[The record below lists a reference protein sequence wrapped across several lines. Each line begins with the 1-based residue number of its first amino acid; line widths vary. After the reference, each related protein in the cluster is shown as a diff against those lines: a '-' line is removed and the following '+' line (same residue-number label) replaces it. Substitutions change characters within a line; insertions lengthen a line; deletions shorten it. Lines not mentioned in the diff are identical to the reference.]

1 MTKHTQLPIYDY
13 DFQSGSPPGYKKSL
27 NQVYKQLN
35 GKANQ
40 KRILTLTKMLYAIIH
55 SGRCSLSRMGTEMPG
70 AADVES
76 RVKQAKR
83 CGSPP
88 GLDSKYSDYNSFFL
102 PHISPLLEGLAKN
115 GPLLLAID
123 GSEVGRDCMALMV
136 SLRGAA

>member
-40 KRILTLTKMLYAIIH
+40 KRIVTLTKMLYAIIH
-55 SGRCSLSRMGTEMPG
+55 SGRCSLSRIGAEMPG
-70 AADVES
+70 ATDVES
-76 RVKQAKR
+76 RVKQANR
-83 CGSPP
+83 W
-88 GLDSKYSDYNSFFL
+88 LNSKYSDYNSFFM
-102 PHISPLLEGLAKN
+102 PHIEPLLEGLAKN
-115 GPLLLAID
+115 GPLLLTID

-136 SLRGAA
+136 SHREF